1 MSKFYKTQN
10 IKFVKAL
17 LTASILGITTA
28 GAQYCTPS
36 GALDCSS
43 FNDAIT
49 NVTINTLNNT
59 TSCGTGGYTIYTTPT
74 TSLTQGVTYPITVE
88 VGDAADRVAVWIDF
102 NNNNTFD
109 ASEYFA
115 LGTASTANVCSG
127 SIVIPAGATTGARR
141 MRVREKWNAIPIST
155 EACTLTGTW
164 GEVEDYTVTIV
175 SSAVVPPACLANPVA
190 PTNNSSTVCSGNTLL
205 RWNKA
210 ATATGYDVYLNTGTG
225 APGTVVSSNQPDT
238 FFTATTAVGS
248 YVWKVVP
255 RNSAGPATATCGTW
269 AFTTIPSVTPSV
281 TAVVSP
287 NDTLCPGVSAVY
299 TATPTNG
306 GTAPVYQWKKNS
318 SNVGTNSPVYTDNTI
333 ANNDIVSVVMTS
345 NVASCL
351 SAPSGSSM
359 DIKMTVLTA
368 PPATISANGPLA
380 FCYGNSVTLSTS
392 TPGTAFEWLF
402 NNVPM
407 AGTNNSNY
415 AVTYTGYY
423 RVRVTGNTKCP
434 AISDSILVTVYPTPF
449 PLIDRNNMELSAATT
464 YTSYQWYRNGQP
476 IPNAIS
482 FNYTLTRDGTYKLFV
497 TDVTGCGGWSVDM
510 PVNSLT
516 IPGVNTP
523 AISIYPN
530 PARNQIT
537 VKSDIAVNV
546 AIHSVDGKVVLQ
558 QKEAGNVDIS
568 SIANGIY
575 LLYITDDQNRTIKV
589 EKLVKQFD

>member
-1 MSKFYKTQN
+1 MSKLYKTQN
-10 IKFVKAL
+10 TRFVKTL
-17 LTASILGITTA
+17 LTAFVLGTTTA
-28 GAQYCTPS
+28 GAQYCTPT
-36 GALDCSS
+36 GALNCSS
-43 FNDAIT
+43 FNDAII

-74 TSLTQGVTYPITVE
+74 TSLTQGVTYPIAVE
-88 VGDAADRVAVWIDF
+88 VGDAADQVAVWIDF

-115 LGTASTANVCSG
+115 LGTANAANVCNG
-127 SIVIPAGATTGARR
+127 SIVIPTAATTGARR
-141 MRVREKWNAIPIST
+141 MRVREKWNAIPTST

-175 SSAVVPPACLANPVA
+175 SNVIVPPACLVNPLA

-225 APGTVVSSNQPDT
+225 APSTVISSNQADT
-238 FFTATTAVGS
+238 FLNTTTAVGS

-269 AFTTIPSVTPSV
+269 TFTTIPSVTPSV

-287 NDTLCPGVSAVY
+287 NDTLCPGVSAIY

-318 SNVGTNSPVYTDNTI
+318 INVGTNSPVYTDNNI
-333 ANNDIVSVVMTS
+333 ANNDVVSVVMTS
-345 NVASCL
+345 NVTACL
-351 SAPSGSSM
+351 SAPNGSST

-368 PPATISANGPLA
+368 PPATISANGPVA
-380 FCYGNSVTLSTS
+380 FCFGNSVTLSTG
-392 TPGTAFEWLF
+392 TQGTAYEWLL
-402 NNVPM
+402 NNTPM
-407 AGTNNSNY
+407 AGTNSSYY
-415 AVTYTGYY
+415 AATYTGYY

-449 PLIDRNNMELSAATT
+449 PLVDRNNMELSTAST

-476 IPNAIS
+476 IPNATS
-482 FNYTLTRDGTYKLFV
+482 FTYTFNRDGWYKLFV
-497 TDVTGCGGWSVDM
+497 TDISGCGGWSVDV

-516 IPGVNTP
+516 VPGINTHEV
-523 AISIYPN
+523 SIFPN
-530 PARNQIT
+530 PARDQIT
-537 VKSDIAVNV
+537 IKSDIAVNI
-546 AIHSVDGKVVLQ
+546 AIHSMDGKVVLQ
-558 QKEAGNVDIS
+558 QKDAGKVDLS
-568 SIANGIY
+568 AIANGVY
-575 LLYITDDQNRTIKV
+575 VLYVTDDQNRTIKV